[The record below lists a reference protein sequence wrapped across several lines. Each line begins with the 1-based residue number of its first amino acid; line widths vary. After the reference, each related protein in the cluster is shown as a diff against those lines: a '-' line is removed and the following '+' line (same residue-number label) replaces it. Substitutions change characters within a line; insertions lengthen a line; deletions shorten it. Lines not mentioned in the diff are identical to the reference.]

1 MEMSVIRAS
10 IESDKL
16 RYKSKA
22 WTREKYR
29 ILQVQY
35 DLTLLVEQ
43 FDWIF
48 MTNEWVKVEDCGNLL
63 FERDVLS
70 GRQFNYYLL
79 FKDIPK

>member
-22 WTREKYR
+22 WAREKYR

-43 FDWIF
+43 FNWIC